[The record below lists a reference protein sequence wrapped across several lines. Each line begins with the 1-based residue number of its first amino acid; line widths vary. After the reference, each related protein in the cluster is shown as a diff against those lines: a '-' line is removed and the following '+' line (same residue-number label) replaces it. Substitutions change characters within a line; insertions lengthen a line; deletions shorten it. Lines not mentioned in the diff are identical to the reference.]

1 MNWVAQYRPAT
12 ALIKSASYLLHDNQ
26 FAQTRALL
34 LESADVVVQ
43 DDTGIPYR
51 YFSQAP
57 WQVKLYGRYHKPIK
71 PMTYGYQKDLDAAF
85 KAKSD
90 LPDLPFPFGYHW
102 RGKQSGL
109 MVVHR

>member
-1 MNWVAQYRPAT
+1 M
-12 ALIKSASYLLHDNQ
+12 
-26 FAQTRALL
+26 L

-51 YFSQAP
+51 FLSQAP
-57 WQVKLYGRYHKPIK
+57 WQVKLYGRYNKPIR
-71 PMTYGYQKDLDAAF
+71 PMRYGYQKDLETAF
-85 KAKSD
+85 NAKSD

-109 MVVHR
+109 IVAQR